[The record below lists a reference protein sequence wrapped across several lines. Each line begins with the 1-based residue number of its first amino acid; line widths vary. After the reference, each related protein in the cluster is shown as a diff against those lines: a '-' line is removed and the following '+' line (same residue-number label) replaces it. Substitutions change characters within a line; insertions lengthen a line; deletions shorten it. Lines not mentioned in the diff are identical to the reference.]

1 VVPGEEEVWRMRLG
15 CHIQISG
22 GLRKAVERAVER
34 GCETMQVFVSNP
46 RGWKQSSILPA
57 DIDAFRDGCRE
68 AGIEPVFV
76 HTIYLINLAAPEGEV
91 RERSIDALVM
101 NMEAAA
107 RLGSSAVVTHLGSHG
122 GDGEEVGVSRV
133 VEAVGEALRRGPGG
147 IPLLLETTAGSGNS
161 VGHLFA
167 QLGEIIRAFP
177 GEERLGVCLDTC
189 HVFAAGYE
197 VRTSKG
203 LEETLRELD
212 REVGL
217 ERLRLVH
224 ANDSKGDLG
233 SRVDRHEHIGEGRI
247 GMEAFSIMARHPVLR
262 ELPWI
267 LETPEM
273 TVERDRENLRR
284 LREAARK
291 RTR

>member
-1 VVPGEEEVWRMRLG
+1 MRLG
-15 CHIQISG
+15 CHVQISG
-22 GLRKAVERAVER
+22 GLGKAVERAVER
-34 GCETMQVFVSNP
+34 GCETIQVFVSNP
-46 RGWKQSSILPA
+46 RGWKQSDILPG
-57 DIDAFRDGCRE
+57 DIDTFREGCRE

-91 RERSIDALVM
+91 RERSLAALIM

-107 RLGSSAVVTHLGSHG
+107 RLGSAAVVTHLGSHG
-122 GDGEEVGVSRV
+122 GDGEEEGIRRV
-133 VEAVGEALRRGPGG
+133 VKAVGEALRRGPRGV
-147 IPLLLETTAGSGNS
+147 PLLLETTAGSGNG
-161 VGHLFA
+161 VGHRFE
-167 QLGEIIRAFP
+167 QLGEIVRSFP

-197 VRTSKG
+197 VRTRRG
-203 LEETLRELD
+203 LEATLRELD

-217 ERLRLVH
+217 GRLRLVH
-224 ANDSKGDLG
+224 ANDSRGDLG

-247 GMEAFSIMARHPVLR
+247 GMEGFSILARHPVLR

-284 LREAARK
+284 LRRAAGK
-291 RTR
+291 RR

>member
-1 VVPGEEEVWRMRLG
+1 MRLG

-91 RERSIDALVM
+91 REKSIDALVM

-122 GDGEEVGVSRV
+122 GEGEEVGVRRV

-161 VGHLFA
+161 VGHLFE

-197 VRTSKG
+197 VRTREG

-284 LREAARK
+284 LREAARR
-291 RTR
+291 RTRRG

>member
-1 VVPGEEEVWRMRLG
+1 MGTESVKGVGMRLG
-15 CHIQISG
+15 CHVQISG
-22 GLRKAVERAVER
+22 GLAKAVDRAVER
-34 GCETMQVFVSNP
+34 GCETIQVFVSNP
-46 RGWKQSSILPA
+46 RGWKQSSILPR
-57 DIDAFRDGCRE
+57 DIDAFREGCRE

-76 HTIYLINLAAPEGEV
+76 HTIYLINLAASEGEV
-91 RERSIDALVM
+91 REKSVDALVM

-122 GDGEEVGVSRV
+122 GDGEEAGIRRV
-133 VEAVGEALRRGPGG
+133 VQAVEEALGRTPRDV
-147 IPLLLETTAGSGNS
+147 PLLLETTAGSGNS
-161 VGHLFA
+161 VGHRFE
-167 QLGEIIRAFP
+167 QLGEIVRSFP

-197 VRTSKG
+197 IRTRRG
-203 LEETLRELD
+203 LEATLRELD

-224 ANDSKGDLG
+224 ANDSQGDLG

-247 GMEAFSIMARHPVLR
+247 GMEAFSMLARHPALR

-284 LREAARK
+284 LRRAAGKMSR
-291 RTR
+291 